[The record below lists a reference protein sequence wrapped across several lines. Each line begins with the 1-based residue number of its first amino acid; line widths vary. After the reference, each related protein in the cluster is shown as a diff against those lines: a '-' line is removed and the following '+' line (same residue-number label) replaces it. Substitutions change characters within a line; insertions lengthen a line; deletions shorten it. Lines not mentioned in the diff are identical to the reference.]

1 MDDRLDRITES
12 LQQIC
17 VQLESLR
24 VSLQSLGHAAEDHE
38 IRLRGIERWRNTLTP
53 VFAIA
58 TFVLGSIFTT
68 ALGHW
73 AGK

>member
-24 VSLQSLGHAAEDHE
+24 VSLQGLGHAADDHE
-38 IRLRGIERWRNTLTP
+38 TRLRGMERWRNTLTP
-53 VFAIA
+53 VFAVL
-58 TFVLGSIFTT
+58 TFVLGTIFTT
-68 ALGHW
+68 TIGQW
-73 AGK
+73 SGK